1 MLKKPY
7 KLIDSKNYNNYY
19 LLENDFGELYLA
31 TEYVEFTGS
40 KYKKE
45 ITKGLSLLEI
55 NYYILK
61 LFLAYSE
68 VEHLGYDEVD
78 WGLEKE
84 ARYDTLDLD
93 KLKADIEKELKDLKI
108 EIPLDNVPEK
118 EKNILNVML
127 GKGYYELYTTSTE
140 GRQTNYTLVR
150 TSKLGYISIV
160 KFTVWD
166 GEFISNY
173 QSFSFGIETIKKFL
187 EEVQKSKLFKSFENN
202 NKEEVN

>member
-45 ITKGLSLLEI
+45 ITKGLSLLEV
-55 NYYILK
+55 NYNILK

-68 VEHLGYDEVD
+68 VEHFGYVEVD

-108 EIPLDNVPEK
+108 ETPLDYVPEK
-118 EKNILNVML
+118 EKDILNVML

-160 KFTVWD
+160 KFTVWG
-166 GEFISNY
+166 GEIIGNY

-187 EEVQKSKLFKSFENN
+187 EEVQKSKMFKAFEKLS
-202 NKEEVN
+202 KEEKQ